1 MPSTA
6 AAAPER
12 EPRWATLR
20 EASAY
25 SGVPVPRLRDWIS
38 AGLLPATR
46 LGPKIIQVDLGDVD
60 AMRREIQP
68 AALIKRARRRGAAAA
83 ARGRRRRAQRDETGV
98 RDAG

>member
-68 AALIKRARRRGAAAA
+68 AALIKRARRRRCRRRPRSQTARA
-83 ARGRRRRAQRDETGV
+83 ARRDRRS
-98 RDAG
+98 